1 MQRNS
6 TRISVPVLILAAI
19 CCVLTANRSLRAD
32 TIYSVQF
39 ENNHGQAH
47 PAVNFSG
54 VEPDAAA
61 ADSMLGTNFNHSN
74 VWNHL
79 GAELV
84 QSGAFSSS
92 LTDST
97 GAGAAQLNI
106 SNINGA
112 FNKLSTLPDT
122 YFYSNS
128 NSSFTISGLE
138 RDSAFTL
145 FLYAYNNVPFQEEVF
160 TAGNSTFDSAS
171 GAPSSLDPNNVTTGH
186 VTGVTSS
193 TGSITGTW
201 NFGPNNEQ
209 GEKIDWAG
217 FQLDV
222 ASSGA
227 SLPEPATL
235 ALLGTGLLVLAGA
248 AWRRLLS

>member
-39 ENNHGQAH
+39 ENNQGFNH

-61 ADSMLGTNFNHSN
+61 ANANFSHSN

-79 GAELV
+79 AASG
-84 QSGAFSSS
+84 GAFSSS
-92 LTDST
+92 LVEST
-97 GAGAAQLNI
+97 GGSAGAQLSI
-106 SNINGA
+106 QPIDGA
-112 FNKLSTLPDT
+112 FNAAASFPDT
-122 YFYSNS
+122 YFLSFF

-145 FLYAYNNVPFQEEVF
+145 FLYAFNADLIGGGDFREAVF
-160 TAGNSTFDSAS
+160 TVDNSSFDSAN
-171 GAPSSLDPNNVTTGH
+171 GTPSSLDPRNVTTGD
-186 VTGVTSS
+186 VTGVTSA

-201 NFGPNNEQ
+201 HIGPNNPGPDPE
-209 GEKIDWAG
+209 IDWAG

-222 ASSGA
+222 ASRAA
-227 SLPEPATL
+227 SVPEPATL
-235 ALLGTGLLVLAGA
+235 ALLGTGLMVLAGA
-248 AWRRLLS
+248 AWRRRLA